1 MALVTGM
8 LSAFTHSNNTSLT
21 SAYGYFDGAWRLVD
35 RSEIGVTFNCDQE
48 GTYCLYNTQ
57 NFNDPVIETV
67 DKHFV
72 LIQ

>member
-21 SAYGYFDGAWRLVD
+21 SAYGYFDGAWNLVD
-35 RSEIGVTFNCDQE
+35 RSEIGVTFICE
-48 GTYCLYNTQ
+48 PGGTYCLYNTPD
-57 NFNDPVIETV
+57 FNDPVIETA
-67 DKHFV
+67 DKHFE